1 MLIRRLRIRCGDGSL
16 YLLFPLALALQLF
29 SELTEEEAITDA
41 TTILTI
47 QAEAVKEKGPVAH
60 FSVCLSCIPFNSAT
74 SKCVDN
80 TTSLRVSSSLHM
92 AAIALSWEAFT
103 NVSYTIRISPFT
115 ACFLLIHCFI
125 KPVPYWASTPVQTVP
140 SRHVTFQFVFILTLQ
155 TLPCPAVLARFFE
168 PV

>member
-16 YLLFPLALALQLF
+16 FLLFPLALALQLF
-29 SELTEEEAITDA
+29 SELTEEEAIMDV

-92 AAIALSWEAFT
+92 AAIALSCLSGQGCGLCIAL
-103 NVSYTIRISPFT
+103 IRPN
-115 ACFLLIHCFI
+115 H
-125 KPVPYWASTPVQTVP
+125 WAASVAQWLEHLSSKQCVVGSNPTRAALF
-140 SRHVTFQFVFILTLQ
+140 SFRRKKSCLG
-155 TLPCPAVLARFFE
+155 
-168 PV
+168 